1 MRVLIAILLFLIVVV
16 QYRIWV
22 GADSLVDVWQL
33 EQAVAVQHEENQRLR
48 VRNQQLAAEVRDLK
62 NGLAAVEARARE
74 ELGMV
79 RKDETLYR
87 FSDR

>member
-1 MRVLIAILLFLIVVV
+1 MRALIVILLVLVVLV

-22 GADSLVDVWQL
+22 GKDSLVDVWQL
-33 EQAVAVQHEENQRLR
+33 EQAVAAQREENRQLR
-48 VRNQQLAAEVRDLK
+48 MRNQQLLAEVRDLK
-62 NGLAAVEARARE
+62 SGLAAVEARARE

-87 FSDR
+87 FTDR

>member
-22 GADSLVDVWQL
+22 GEDSLVDVWQL
-33 EQAVAVQHEENQRLR
+33 EQAVTAQREENQRLR
-48 VRNQQLAAEVRDLK
+48 LRNQRLAAEVLDLK
-62 NGLAAVEARARE
+62 DGLAAVEARARE

-79 RKDETLYR
+79 RRDETLYR

>member
-1 MRVLIAILLFLIVVV
+1 MRVLIAILLFLVVVV

-33 EQAVAVQHEENQRLR
+33 EQAVAAQREENQRLR
-48 VRNQQLAAEVRDLK
+48 IRNQQLAAEVRDLK

>member
-1 MRVLIAILLFLIVVV
+1 MRALIVILLILIVVV

-22 GADSLVDVWQL
+22 GEDSLVDVWQL
-33 EQAVAVQHEENQRLR
+33 EQAVAAQREENRLLR
-48 VRNQQLAAEVRDLK
+48 MRNQQLAAEVRDLK

-87 FSDR
+87 FTDR

>member
-1 MRVLIAILLFLIVVV
+1 MRTLIVILLFVIVVV

-22 GADSLVDVWQL
+22 GADSLVHVWQL
-33 EQAVAVQHEENQRLR
+33 EQAVNEQREENQRLR
-48 VRNQQLAAEVRDLK
+48 LRNQQLAAEVRDLK

-74 ELGMV
+74 ELGMI

>member
-33 EQAVAVQHEENQRLR
+33 EQAVAAQREENQRLR
-48 VRNQQLAAEVRDLK
+48 IRNQQLAAEVRDLK

-87 FSDR
+87 FSD

>member
-1 MRVLIAILLFLIVVV
+1 MRVLIAILLLLIVVV

-22 GADSLVDVWQL
+22 GEDSLVDVWHL
-33 EQAVAVQHEENQRLR
+33 EQAVEAQREENRQLRL
-48 VRNQQLAAEVRDLK
+48 RNQQLAAEVRDLK
-62 NGLAAVEARARE
+62 DGLAAVEARARE

-87 FSDR
+87 FTDR

>member
-1 MRVLIAILLFLIVVV
+1 MRALIAILLVLIVTV
-16 QYRIWV
+16 QVRIWI
-22 GADSLVDVWQL
+22 GKDSLVDVWQL
-33 EQAVAVQHEENQRLR
+33 EQAVATQREENRRLLL
-48 VRNQQLAAEVRDLK
+48 RNQQLAAEVRDLK
-62 NGLAAVEARARE
+62 TGLAAVEARARE

>member
-1 MRVLIAILLFLIVVV
+1 MRVLIAILLFLVVVV

-33 EQAVAVQHEENQRLR
+33 EQAVATQREENQRLR
-48 VRNQQLAAEVRDLK
+48 IRNQQLAAEVRDLK

-87 FSDR
+87 FSD

>member
-1 MRVLIAILLFLIVVV
+1 MRVLIAILLFLVVVV

-22 GADSLVDVWQL
+22 GSDSLVDVWQL
-33 EQAVAVQHEENQRLR
+33 EQAVAAQREENQRLR
-48 VRNQQLAAEVRDLK
+48 IRNQQLAAEVRDLK

-87 FSDR
+87 FRDR

>member
-1 MRVLIAILLFLIVVV
+1 MRTLIAILLFLIVVV

-22 GADSLVDVWQL
+22 GADSLVHVWQL
-33 EQAVAVQHEENQRLR
+33 EQAVSEQRKENQRLR
-48 VRNQQLAAEVRDLK
+48 IRNQQLAAEVRDLK

-74 ELGMV
+74 ELGMI